1 MDEKGLIAAPDCLEL
16 LDKEHLF
23 LRGYETNI
31 DISINRPPKCA
42 SSYQSGYISGSCD
55 LSLFL

>member
-1 MDEKGLIAAPDCLEL
+1 MDEKGLIAASECLV
-16 LDKEHLF
+16 DKEHL
-23 LRGYETNI
+23 LLGGYETNI
-31 DISINRPPKCA
+31 DISINGPPKCA